1 MVPRRLSWERKEAGP
16 TPRLREELGRTCLVG
31 LGSRMGHMLLIRL
44 PMSVRSIV
52 RAALCGALVLSCSEA
67 TEPEPDVSA
76 PAPAAAESEVGW
88 PETIVAE
95 RGLFIP
101 EGIEYDQTHSRIL
114 VGSLTDGSVYQLE
127 KDGRLTPV
135 VEDPEL
141 VSSVGIEVDEA
152 RGRLLVANSDRSVF
166 ASGGTGQA
174 KLGVFD
180 SSSGERIA
188 MVDLA
193 ATIEDRTEET
203 AFFANDVTVDDQ
215 GRVYVSGSRTGAIYA
230 VDEAYEASL
239 LHRFETSEAF
249 IPNGLVYHASGYL
262 LVAGRERLYKVPLD
276 DPESASQVSLSE
288 PISGADGV
296 VWTSD
301 GHLAI
306 VANRENRV
314 VAFTSADDWA
324 SAELVGVAP
333 YEVMATT
340 VAVIGDD
347 LYVVHP
353 HFQDDGEPSVERVK
367 FE

>member
-1 MVPRRLSWERKEAGP
+1 M
-16 TPRLREELGRTCLVG
+16 
-31 LGSRMGHMLLIRL
+31 
-44 PMSVRSIV
+44 
-52 RAALCGALVLSCSEA
+52 
-67 TEPEPDVSA
+67 
-76 PAPAAAESEVGW
+76 
-88 PETIVAE
+88 
-95 RGLFIP
+95 
-101 EGIEYDQTHSRIL
+101 
-114 VGSLTDGSVYQLE
+114 
-127 KDGRLTPV
+127 
-135 VEDPEL
+135 L
-141 VSSVGIEVDEA
+141 VSLIDP
-152 RGRLLVANSDRSVF
+152 D
-166 ASGGTGQA
+166 
-174 KLGVFD
+174 
-180 SSSGERIA
+180 
-188 MVDLA
+188 
-193 ATIEDRTEET
+193 
-203 AFFANDVTVDDQ
+203 
-215 GRVYVSGSRTGAIYA
+215 YV
-230 VDEAYEASL
+230 L

-340 VAVIGDD
+340 VAVVGDD